1 MKFRCAICGRPT
13 QPFVTIGSEIV
24 GPKCARRAG
33 LLPSR
38 MPRGSKVRFTK
49 PVPVTREDDKTLD
62 LFEGLA

>member
-13 QPFVTIGSEIV
+13 KPFVTIGAEIV

-38 MPRGSKVRFTK
+38 MPKGSRVRFTK
-49 PVPVTREDDKTLD
+49 PSPVAREDNKTLD

>member
-13 QPFVTIGSEIV
+13 QPFVTIGSDVI

-38 MPRGSKVRFTK
+38 MPRGSKARFTK
-49 PVPVTREDDKTLD
+49 PVPIAREDDKTLD